1 MNHLKNI
8 HCECKRFLRRG
19 FETQRLELDGHFFTL
34 ICCLKLYCLFKKTEY
49 KPKRGRGWP
58 IKKDSFIYFPNH
70 GC

>member
-34 ICCLKLYCLFKKTEY
+34 ICCLKLYC
-49 KPKRGRGWP
+49 
-58 IKKDSFIYFPNH
+58 
-70 GC
+70 